1 MTKNKGLGRG
11 LDALLSDWQSSPEVV
26 AGEVSLLDIDHIK
39 PNPQQPR
46 NRIDPDTLSELANS
60 IQQKGVLQPILVRQK
75 EDHFEL
81 IAGERRWRASIQ
93 AGLSKIP
100 AIIRSAPDSELLEM
114 ALIENI
120 QRQDLNPIEQAQAY
134 LHLLDQHNLT
144 QQDLADR
151 LGKNRATVANTLRLN
166 NLPDEVKDALVQER
180 ISMGHAR
187 ALLALPTADAI
198 LELSRRIIEKKLSVR
213 ETEKAVAAALRAK
226 PRPAKSQTPTDKA
239 YFNDLS
245 TQLTRSLGM
254 RVRIDHRGKS
264 GVLKIQYT
272 SSEELETLL
281 QRFQDS

>member
-26 AGEVSLLDIDHIK
+26 AGEVSLIDIDHIK

-46 NRIDPDTLSELANS
+46 NRIDPDTLSELSNS

-166 NLPDEVKDALVQER
+166 NLPNEVKDALIQER

-187 ALLALPTADAI
+187 ALLALTTADAI

-226 PRPAKSQTPTDKA
+226 PRPAKSQTPTDQA
-239 YFNDLS
+239 YFKDLS

-281 QRFQDS
+281 QRFQES

>member
-1 MTKNKGLGRG
+1 MPKNKGLGRG
-11 LDALLSDWQSSPEVV
+11 LDALLSDWQSSPDAV
-26 AGEVSLLDIDHIK
+26 AGEVSLIDINHIR
-39 PNPQQPR
+39 PNPHQPR
-46 NRIDPDTLSELANS
+46 THMDPDTLAELANS
-60 IQQKGVLQPILVRQK
+60 IQQKGILQPVLVRQN

-114 ALIENI
+114 ALVENI

-134 LHLLDQHNLT
+134 LHLQEQHNLT
-144 QQDLADR
+144 QEDLAKR

-166 NLPDEVKDALVQER
+166 NLPDGVKTALVHDR

-187 ALLALPTADAI
+187 ALLALPTADAMA
-198 LELSRRIIEKKLSVR
+198 ELCRRVIERKLSVR
-213 ETEKAVAAALRAK
+213 ETEKAVAAALRDK
-226 PRPAKSQTPTDKA
+226 PRPTKSQDVSDQG

-245 TQLTRSLGM
+245 TLLTRTLGM

-264 GVLKIQYT
+264 GVLTIHYN

-281 QRFQDS
+281 QRFQVG